1 MKKAFTLLELIVV
14 LVITGIISVLS
25 TDIILNIY
33 KGYLQ
38 SRAINTLEAQTE
50 IVLEQISKRLMFRV
64 KGSTIGRKPT
74 GEFVSTSDAGLNQ
87 DYTILE
93 WISYSYE
100 SFQDGGWSGF
110 IDLNHPNTTKTG
122 TGTGTGTLET
132 PGSDLTSANQTI
144 SDLTRVDATTSKA
157 NLSNNTVGIFFRGLG
172 AKIDTSFG
180 YNKTDAN
187 SIGIVNTT
195 TGSTT
200 NLTMSTY
207 KGTDISEYYYLLH
220 TAYAI
225 VPGAPSANGDSD
237 LILHYNYRPW
247 LLGADNQ
254 YNGKNSNSAIIATNV
269 TRFNFT
275 EVNGMIVL
283 KLCIRDSGRSLG
295 NGEEEST
302 VCKTKAIY

>member
-1 MKKAFTLLELIVV
+1 MVMKKAFTLLELTVV
-14 LVITGIISVLS
+14 LTITGILSVLS
-25 TDIILNIY
+25 TDIILNVY

-50 IVLEQISKRLMFRV
+50 IVLEQISKRLMFRI
-64 KGSTIGRKPT
+64 KESTIGRKPT
-74 GEFVSTSDAGLNQ
+74 GEFVSTSDTGLNQ

-110 IDLNHPNTTKTG
+110 IDLQNANTTPPATPGGGGGKI
-122 TGTGTGTLET
+122 ET
-132 PGSDLTSANQTI
+132 PGSNLTRANNTI
-144 SDLTRVDATTSKA
+144 SDLTNKKAT
-157 NLSNNTVGIFFRGLG
+157 LNNSTVGIYFRGFG
-172 AKIDTSFG
+172 AKVNTSFG
-180 YNKTDAN
+180 YDKTNAK
-187 SIGIVNTT
+187 SIGTVNTT

-200 NLTMSTY
+200 NLTMPTY

-225 VPGAPSANGDSD
+225 VPGDPSANGDSN
-237 LILHYNYRPW
+237 LVLRYNYRPW

-254 YNGKNSNSAIIATNV
+254 YNGKNSNGSIIATNV

-283 KLCIRDSGRSLG
+283 KLCMRDAGRSLR
-295 NGEEEST
+295 NGEEETT